1 MKVSSKNIRSIMP
14 GTSKTFKVAHPRD
27 IDVAKALAYRLNSL
41 EPEAKKRYSCKADF
55 ANRKIT
61 ITAEAL

>member
-1 MKVSSKNIRSIMP
+1 MKVSSMDIRAIQR
-14 GTSKTFKVAHPRD
+14 GESKTFKVAHPRD

>member
-1 MKVSSKNIRSIMP
+1 MRVSSRNIRSIMP
-14 GTSKTFKVAHPRD
+14 GMSKTFKVAHPRD

-41 EPEAKKRYSCKADF
+41 EPEAKKRYSCKSDY
-55 ANRKIT
+55 ANRRIT

>member
-1 MKVSSKNIRSIMP
+1 MKVTTDDIRAIRP
-14 GTSKTFKVAHPRD
+14 GASKTFRVAHPRD
-27 IDVAKALAYRLNSL
+27 IDVARVLAYRLTKM
-41 EPEAKKRYSCKADF
+41 EPEEKKRYSCKTDF

>member
-1 MKVSSKNIRSIMP
+1 MP

-41 EPEAKKRYSCKADF
+41 EPEAKKRYSCKADY

>member
-1 MKVSSKNIRSIMP
+1 MKVTSENIRAIRP

-27 IDVAKALAYRLNSL
+27 IDVARVLAYRLTKM
-41 EPEAKKRYSCKADF
+41 EPESGKRYSCKADF

>member
-1 MKVSSKNIRSIMP
+1 MP